1 MAAQH
6 TSDSGLIQRPDEL
19 TIRDP
24 RVLSKLFDPAR
35 YRVFRSLQTPRS
47 VPQIAEHLGVPANG
61 LYYHVRQL
69 LDAGLIVQ
77 VNSRISGNHT
87 ERVYAHAAERMK
99 LGGEI
104 RMEEA
109 ASSIAVVLEEAF
121 QEVSRALH
129 SHEAGEFGDNPAGM
143 FAWHT
148 GALSEEKAQAFERRF
163 EALVAEFAQAERAS
177 AGSETVRR
185 HAMLGVFS
193 PLPDREEG
201 GST

>member
-1 MAAQH
+1 MHSEYA
-6 TSDSGLIQRPDEL
+6 SNPRPDEL

-35 YRVFRSLQTPRS
+35 YRVFRSLKTPRS
-47 VPQIAEHLGVPANG
+47 VPQVAEHLGVPANG

-77 VNSRISGNHT
+77 VSSRISGNHN

-99 LGGEI
+99 LGGEV

-109 ASSIAVVLEEAF
+109 ASSIAAVLDEAF

-129 SHEAGEFGDNPAGM
+129 SHEAGEFGDKAAGM

-148 GALSEEKAQAFERRF
+148 GTLSEEKAQAFERRF
-163 EALVAEFAQAERAS
+163 EALVEEFAEAERAS
-177 AGSETVRR
+177 SGANGARR

-193 PLPDREEG
+193 PLPHREEDAP
-201 GST
+201 T